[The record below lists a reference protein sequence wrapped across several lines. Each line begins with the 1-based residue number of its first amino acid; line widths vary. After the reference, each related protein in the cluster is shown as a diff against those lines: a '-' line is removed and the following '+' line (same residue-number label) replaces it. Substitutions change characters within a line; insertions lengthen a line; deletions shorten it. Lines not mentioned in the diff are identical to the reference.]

1 MNNIIKKQLENIKV
15 ANLPDWDNNTTHLII
30 KKGQRLD
37 SEAIQINHYYLV
49 ELADYVINEPEGF
62 SLSSNWNNGIT
73 PKDKTMKCC
82 VTSLMG
88 NMVKIDGVGFDIANQ
103 KDLNSTF
110 SGWIPKK
117 AIKIKNELL

>member
-1 MNNIIKKQLENIKV
+1 MNNIIKKQLENVKI
-15 ANLPDWDNNTTHLII
+15 ANLPDWDSNTTHLII

-37 SEAIQINHYYLV
+37 SEAVQIDHYYLI

-73 PKDKTMKCC
+73 PKDKNMKCC

-88 NMVKIDGVGFDIANQ
+88 NMIKIDGVGFDVVNQ

-110 SGWIPKK
+110 SGWVPKK
-117 AIKIKNELL
+117 AIKIKKELL